1 MQIWVKTLAAR
12 KMPLDVDESTTIL
25 DVKKELNEKE
35 GIDVAQ
41 IRLIFQGKMTADTS
55 TLGALGV
62 KAGEQLHMVLALR
75 G

>member
-12 KMPLDVDESTTIL
+12 KTALDVDESTTIL

-35 GIDVAQ
+35 GIDVTQ
-41 IRLIFQGKMTADTS
+41 IRLIHQGKQTADAS
-55 TLGALGV
+55 TLGSLGV
-62 KAGEQLHMVLALR
+62 KAGDQLHMVLALR